1 MFWDQIQPNEAQVE
15 TWCCVFSWMGAKP
28 SSHSCPRKAWG
39 FLQQMRVEGGRW
51 KLIKMF
57 LLPIRWKLIKKFL
70 LPKSWIFQTKIHTQT
85 GVGARHLETHFKAID
100 NAKRGDGQF
109 LKPIL
114 KPILIP
120 ILIPIFIPIFIK
132 IFIQFFQSICC
143 FPYGMFSLWKA
154 SQIWNIPCL
163 PGNEILI

>member
-1 MFWDQIQPNEAQVE
+1 ML
-15 TWCCVFSWMGAKP
+15 CVQLDGSQTQLTLLFSKGLRIPTTDAD
-28 SSHSCPRKAWG
+28 
-39 FLQQMRVEGGRW
+39 GRW
-51 KLIKMF
+51 AMKINQNVSLSQNVPDIF
-57 LLPIRWKLIKKFL
+57 VLF
-70 LPKSWIFQTKIHTQT
+70 KSWIFQTKIHTQT

-100 NAKRGDGQF
+100 YAKRGDGQF

-120 ILIPIFIPIFIK
+120 ILIPIFYSNFFK